1 MVFNDTSDL
10 RGLVQEYERECGFD
24 YGEVSGS
31 TIRLKEFAAG
41 ANNGLDEFF
50 KLAIQANGTWKLDD
64 SNHADYAII
73 SADLIAGQRDYP
85 VTQDQDGNAIL
96 EVFKVFVAAQDGV
109 YREILPVS
117 VADGAA
123 SPDSGAPASGQLY
136 GANGDLSGFTDGRNQ
151 QGVPSRYDKQ
161 GNAILLDPVPSY
173 NMRQEQE
180 GKRGLKLYVNRE
192 AKYLAY
198 NEPAAYP
205 GIPGLF
211 HRYLAL
217 WPAEQFLRRKNA
229 VRYAATKAERMTM
242 EADIQQYFAG
252 RARDVR
258 RRITTRQ
265 ESNK

>member
-1 MVFNDTSDL
+1 MSLVFNDTTSL

-24 YGEVSGS
+24 YGEVSGN
-31 TIRLKEFAAG
+31 TTRLKEFAAG

-85 VTQDQDGNAIL
+85 VTKDQDGNAIL
-96 EVFKVFVAAQDGV
+96 EVFKAFVAGPDGV
-109 YREILPVS
+109 FREIFPVS
-117 VADGAA
+117 VADG
-123 SPDSGAPASGQLY
+123 SQDVST
-136 GANGDLSGFTDGRNQ
+136 FTDGRNQ
-151 QGVPSRYDKQ
+151 QGMPSRYDKEA
-161 GNAILLDPVPSY
+161 NAVILDPVPSY
-173 NMRQEQE
+173 NMRAVEE

-192 AKYLAY
+192 AKYLSYDA
-198 NEPAAYP
+198 PAAYP

-217 WPAEQFLRRKNA
+217 WAAEQVLRRKSA
-229 VRYAATKAERMTM
+229 VRYAATKAERVQM
-242 EADIQQYFAG
+242 EVDIKEYFAG

-258 RRITTRQ
+258 RRITIRQ
-265 ESNK
+265 EDNR